1 MKIVYLSRQFNRSGY
16 EILEYLISNSPYKP
30 YTILL
35 PFDKEKLQLD
45 DEFSLATET
54 KKYMTE
60 ARHYG
65 CKPIRFLKSIKL
77 LANNAGIEVIYLK
90 SLKTDESYQLVKSK
104 SFDLMILGGGWP
116 ELIPEKLIKLPRL
129 GAINAH
135 PSLLPEFRGTDI
147 HRWQVLLNVKKSGLT
162 IHYVNENFDAG
173 DILAQSTVKISS
185 NDTPQKLFSKVTN
198 NSGRLMDSV
207 IKKIEESKP
216 NKIRGIS
223 QSEKNVN
230 SKDFHTWM
238 WDDKDFLKIDWKTS
252 AFRLWRLVLAS
263 TQESYKYN
271 GPYFEINGHFYILRK
286 ASILKLEYPAL
297 NGEIFNSNGD
307 VAIKCGNDAFAL
319 VLIQVQPINLSNW
332 NNGFHLASGITAN
345 ELLTKE
351 NMDFGDNILS

>member
-1 MKIVYLSRQFNRSGY
+1 MKILYLSRQFNRSGY
-16 EILEYLISNSPYKP
+16 EILKHLISNSPYKP
-30 YTILL
+30 HTILL
-35 PFDKEKLQLD
+35 PYDEEKRKLD

-54 KKYMTE
+54 KKYMSE
-60 ARHYG
+60 AKHYG

-90 SLKTDESYQLVKSK
+90 SLKTEESYQLLKAK

-116 ELIPEKLIKLPRL
+116 ELISEKIIKLPKL

-135 PSLLPEFRGTDI
+135 PSLLPTFRGTDI

-162 IHYVNENFDAG
+162 IHYVNEKFDAG

-198 NSGRLMDSV
+198 NSGRLMHSV
-207 IKKIEESKP
+207 IKKIEKSKP

-223 QSEKNVN
+223 QIEKNIN
-230 SKDFHTWM
+230 SKYFHAWM
-238 WDDKDFLKIDWKTS
+238 WNDKEFFKIDWNTS
-252 AFRLWRLVLAS
+252 AFRLWRFVLAS

-271 GPYFEINGHFYILRK
+271 GPYFEVNGHFYILRE

-297 NGEIFNSNGD
+297 NGEIINYNGD
-307 VAIKCGNDAFAL
+307 VAIKCGNDAYAL
-319 VLIQVQPINLSNW
+319 VLIQVQPINLNNW
-332 NNGFHLASGITAN
+332 NIGYHIASGITAK
-345 ELLTKE
+345 ELLNNE
-351 NMDFGDNILS
+351 NMAFGENILS